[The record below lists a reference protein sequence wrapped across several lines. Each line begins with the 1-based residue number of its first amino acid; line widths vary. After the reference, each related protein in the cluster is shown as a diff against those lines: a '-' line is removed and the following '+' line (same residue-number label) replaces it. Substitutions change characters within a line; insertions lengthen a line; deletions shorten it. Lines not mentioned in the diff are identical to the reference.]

1 MRKKACIRAGLAI
14 CAAGI
19 LVFLYPDFREMR
31 TRQEVAN
38 IIEKFE
44 KLYPEGEQT
53 GVSPLSDSDESP
65 LEETMPYLA
74 LYEEMQ
80 SYNAQLCEGGQE
92 IRDAFSYEESPVG
105 FTSLEENS
113 YLIGYIEIPSI
124 ECELPLFIGANTANL
139 ARGAAVMGNTSM
151 PVGGENTNCA
161 IAAHRGYRGSAYFR
175 NIISIGEGDLVYV
188 TNPWG
193 TLVYQAVSSEI
204 IDPSDTNPLAIEEGQ
219 DILTLV
225 SCHPYTIGGGAGQ
238 RYIVRCERVDTPP
251 LQEKTTE
258 ERPVNSDNS
267 TENSR
272 IRDTAPE
279 ESLMMA
285 EDLIRYSLPP
295 VLIVTALI
303 LVFRKP
309 T

>member
-44 KLYPEGEQT
+44 ELYPEGEQT

-113 YLIGYIEIPSI
+113 CLIGYIEIPSI

-139 ARGAAVMGNTSM
+139 AKGAAVMGNTSM
-151 PVGGENTNCA
+151 PVGGGKYELRDC
-161 IAAHRGYRGSAYFR
+161 SP
-175 NIISIGEGDLVYV
+175 
-188 TNPWG
+188 PW
-193 TLVYQAVSSEI
+193 L
-204 IDPSDTNPLAIEEGQ
+204 P
-219 DILTLV
+219 
-225 SCHPYTIGGGAGQ
+225 
-238 RYIVRCERVDTPP
+238 RERVFS
-251 LQEKTTE
+251 EYYFH
-258 ERPVNSDNS
+258 RRRGIWS
-267 TENSR
+267 
-272 IRDTAPE
+272 
-279 ESLMMA
+279 M
-285 EDLIRYSLPP
+285 
-295 VLIVTALI
+295 
-303 LVFRKP
+303 
-309 T
+309 